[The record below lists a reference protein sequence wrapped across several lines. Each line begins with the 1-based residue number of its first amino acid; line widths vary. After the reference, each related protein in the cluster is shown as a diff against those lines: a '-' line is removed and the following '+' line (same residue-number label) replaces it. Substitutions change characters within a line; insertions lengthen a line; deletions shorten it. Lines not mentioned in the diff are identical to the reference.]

1 MVHWAYTDRRDEIIK
16 KVSDAQ
22 KGQHHSPENEFKKGH
37 LVNPE
42 WEAKRIAA
50 ITGREKTEEERRA
63 ISERMMGHPVSEEN
77 RRKLSEIKK
86 GNTYGSKNKGRKA
99 SEETRRKLS
108 ESHKGQVP
116 WNKGI
121 QTGVV
126 PWNKGISP
134 SEETRRKISE
144 ANKGRVLTEE
154 TRGRMSASRSGER
167 NPLWKGGIS
176 KYPFEETHGLTVRQ
190 WQRLATKIRA
200 RDRHICQ
207 YCGAPNSYIVHHIHP
222 RNSGIDNHPDNLL
235 VLCSICHQKVEHLTM
250 EYIAKGFDPFAIFTE
265 RWNI

>member
-1 MVHWAYTDRRDEIIK
+1 LVHWAYTDRRDEIIK
-16 KVSDAQ
+16 KISDAQ
-22 KGQHHSPENEFKKGH
+22 KGKPKPPQCGFQKGH
-37 LVNPE
+37 PINPE

-50 ITGREKTEEERRA
+50 ITGREKTKEERRA

-77 RRKLSEIKK
+77 KRKLSEIKK

-99 SEETRRKLS
+99 SEETCRKLS

-134 SEETRRKISE
+134 SEETRRKLHD
-144 ANKGRVLTEE
+144 ANVGKVLSQE
-154 TRGRMSASRSGER
+154 TRDKMSKSRSGER

>member
-1 MVHWAYTDRRDEIIK
+1 
-16 KVSDAQ
+16 
-22 KGQHHSPENEFKKGH
+22 
-37 LVNPE
+37 
-42 WEAKRIAA
+42 
-50 ITGREKTEEERRA
+50 
-63 ISERMMGHPVSEEN
+63 MGHEV
-77 RRKLSEIKK
+77 
-86 GNTYGSKNKGRKA
+86 
-99 SEETRRKLS
+99 SEETRAKLRG
-108 ESHKGQVP
+108 HP
-116 WNKGI
+116 A
-121 QTGVV
+121 
-126 PWNKGISP
+126 WNKGISP
-134 SEETRRKISE
+134 SEETRRKLHD
-144 ANKGRVLTEE
+144 ANVGKVLSQE
-154 TRGRMSASRSGER
+154 TRDKMSKSRSGER